1 MIARIA
7 SLHGSLLFTC
17 LAAAAVLLLVSLVGA
32 WRAAPAGNTTRVV
45 RGILLLLLLAQCVLG
60 GILYLAG
67 VRVARMPL
75 HIIYGLVALA
85 TLPVI
90 AALADDT
97 PQRTRRFREALAA
110 VFLIVILLRGLV
122 SVHA

>member
-1 MIARIA
+1 MITRIA

-32 WRAAPAGNTTRVV
+32 WRATPAANTTRVV

-60 GILYLAG
+60 AILYLAG
-67 VRVARMPL
+67 ARVARMPL
-75 HIIYGLVALA
+75 HIIYGLVALV

-90 AALADDT
+90 AALAADT
-97 PQRTRRFREALAA
+97 PPRTRRFREALAA
-110 VFLIVILLRGLV
+110 VFLIAILLRGLE